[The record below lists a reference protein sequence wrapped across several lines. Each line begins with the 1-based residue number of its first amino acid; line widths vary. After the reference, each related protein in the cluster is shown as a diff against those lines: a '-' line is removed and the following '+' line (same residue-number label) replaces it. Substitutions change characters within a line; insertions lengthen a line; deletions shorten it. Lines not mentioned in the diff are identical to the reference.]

1 MNKPLKPL
9 EFTFDTYKVVLQRN
23 HFKLYQQRQLT
34 VWEGALPLLDAG
46 LEPTTYEQV
55 AKSPELCKL
64 AIKAIM
70 GKLTVHQ
77 KRKRA
82 VALNELLICA
92 IPDLSWANKIRAM
105 NQL

>member
-1 MNKPLKPL
+1 MTNQLKPL
-9 EFTFDTYKVVLQRN
+9 EFTFDRYKIELHRN

-34 VWEGALPLLDAG
+34 VWEGALPILDAG
-46 LEPTTYEQV
+46 LEPTTYV
-55 AKSPELCKL
+55 SVVKSPELCKL
-64 AIKAIM
+64 AIKAIL

-82 VALNELLICA
+82 TALNELLECA
-92 IPDLSWANKIRAM
+92 IPDLSWENKIKAM